1 MNLIK
6 YIMLRGVA
14 LVAQIVGAVA
24 VIIFATSLI
33 PYDISVFFT
42 IGDVSEDGVIGQETR
57 TQEDIEQFKQELG
70 LDKSPFER
78 FYDFIVKMFTQG
90 DLGYSWYGDNTSVT
104 ELYFNSF
111 LVTLK
116 YFGLGILIF
125 TLLAIILGILAAKDL
140 EGALDRNIRFGTSI
154 LFISSFC
161 FRYIIDLFIW

>member
-90 DLGYSWYGDNTSVT
+90 DLGYSWYGDNTS
-104 ELYFNSF
+104 
-111 LVTLK
+111 
-116 YFGLGILIF
+116 
-125 TLLAIILGILAAKDL
+125 
-140 EGALDRNIRFGTSI
+140 
-154 LFISSFC
+154 
-161 FRYIIDLFIW
+161 